1 MPLYCGIDLHSNNS
15 YLVILDDEDRVVLD
29 KRVSNQLEE
38 ILGELEPFR
47 NSLSSIA
54 VESTYNWYW
63 LADGLEDHG
72 YPLQLVNPVAAQQY
86 KGLKHRDD
94 ASDARWI
101 AHMMRNR
108 LLPTGH
114 IMQRDDRAIRDLLRQ
129 RGRVVQQKTRNL
141 LQLKS
146 KIANHTGITMKAA
159 ELKKLEVDQIAVLV
173 ESDYT
178 LRSMQSSI
186 DIIKILETEVAD
198 LQAQALKAARPKPGY
213 RVLRTIKGV
222 GELLAMVILF
232 ETGSIQRFKRVGN
245 YASYCRC
252 VGSEYQSNGK
262 KKGSGNRK
270 NGNKYLSWAFA
281 EAAHFAIRF
290 QPSVRRYYDR
300 KKNKTNARVAAST
313 VAHKLSRAVYFML
326 RDEVDYKPDL
336 LFGAPS

>member
-38 ILGELEPFR
+38 ILGELEPHR